1 MRKGEDA
8 SLHPRLFLAAVV
20 RDRTSMPLPAGR
32 CLNDLEQDFQTDR
45 TTMEEEFVVGKE
57 SVALGWVDIGDWLI
71 NRESDAVDVPELVAC
86 S

>member
-32 CLNDLEQDFQTDR
+32 CLDDLEQDFQADR
-45 TTMEEEFVVGKE
+45 TTMEEEFVISKE
-57 SVALGWVDIGDWLI
+57 NIALSWIDIGDRLI
-71 NRESDAVDVPELVAC
+71 NR
-86 S
+86 